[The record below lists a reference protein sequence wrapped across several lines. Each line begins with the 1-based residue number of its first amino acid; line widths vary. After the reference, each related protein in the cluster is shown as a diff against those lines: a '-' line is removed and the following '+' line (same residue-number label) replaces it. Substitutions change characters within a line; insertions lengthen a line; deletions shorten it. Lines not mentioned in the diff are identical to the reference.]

1 MKYRY
6 LFDLKENSR
15 PIHSPDK
22 TNLDK
27 SMTELKKSS
36 RMRLEFSLI
45 YKSTLRHVDHN
56 KKRPFFNQSRHE
68 TDVLFFFFFGET
80 FSKAT

>member
-15 PIHSPDK
+15 PIHSNDK

-36 RMRLEFSLI
+36 RMCLEFSLI
-45 YKSTLRHVDHN
+45 YKSTLHHVDHN

-68 TDVLFFFFFGET
+68 TDVLLFFFGET